1 MRPITLVKPGDTVM
15 VQMIRGKDDTSRHLS
30 ELGLVEGDS
39 VMVIQNN
46 NGNMILQVKSGR
58 VALDRKLAMRILC

>member
-1 MRPITLVKPGDTVM
+1 MM
-15 VQMIRGKDDTSRHLS
+15 QMIRGKDDTSRHLS